1 MSKNFTDTD
10 LSRIIA
16 EVAVIMP
23 AAEQVVTLEHVS
35 IEAGMFVALADGG
48 RLNIGWLHGCNDFP
62 EVGQQWFVRVL
73 GIDLPTG
80 VQLAHALMRE
90 SD

>member
-10 LSRIIA
+10 VTRLLA

-23 AAEQVVTLEHVS
+23 AQERVVTLEHVAT
-35 IEAGMFVALADGG
+35 IDGCFAAIADDGQ
-48 RLNIGWLHGCNDFP
+48 LNVGWLHSCNDFP
-62 EVGQQWFVRVL
+62 EVGQQWLVRVL

-80 VQLAHALMRE
+80 VLIAHALMRE